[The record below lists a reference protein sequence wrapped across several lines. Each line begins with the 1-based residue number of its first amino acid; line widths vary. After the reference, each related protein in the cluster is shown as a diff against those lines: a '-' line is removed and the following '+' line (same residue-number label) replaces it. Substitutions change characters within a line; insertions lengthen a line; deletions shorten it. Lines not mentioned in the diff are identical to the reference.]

1 MTLFRRVLTY
11 RLTLY
16 YLTAIMLAALA
27 LSALGIVHQPVVHLA
42 FSAAVALAAC
52 LGVNWAFART
62 FSAKSNWESVCISAL
77 IIALIITP
85 AAPDDLAAIAFLVL
99 VSAWAMASKYMIASG
114 KRHLFNPAA
123 FGAALIGVG
132 LHRAVSWWVGEN
144 VVLLPVIILGGAL
157 ILTRLRYFEMLAA
170 YAAVVLGISIAH
182 GNFTSI
188 AGMAHAVLM
197 MGIHSMFGFFGLV
210 MLTEPRT
217 VPLGRWRQIVYGAF
231 VGLLF
236 SPYTHVGS
244 YYFTPEVS
252 LLCGNLF
259 TFFSNKRR
267 IGRWTEALADLGRTP
282 AVSNH
287 PIDTK

>member
-16 YLTAIMLAALA
+16 YLTAIMLAALV
-27 LSALGIVHQPVVHLA
+27 LSAFGIVHQSVMNVA
-42 FSAAVALAAC
+42 FSAIVALGAC
-52 LGVNWAFART
+52 FGANWTFART
-62 FSAKSNWESVCISAL
+62 FNARSNWESVCISAL

-85 AAPDDLAAIAFLVL
+85 SAPDDPTAIASLVL
-99 VSAWAMASKYMIASG
+99 VSAWAMASKYMLASG

-123 FGAALIGVG
+123 FGAVLIGIG
-132 LHRAVSWWVGEN
+132 FHRAVSWWVGEN

-157 ILTRLRYFEMLAA
+157 ILTRLRYYEMLAA
-170 YAAVVLGISIAH
+170 YAMVVLGLSISHGNLSSVAGIAH
-182 GNFTSI
+182 AIS
-188 AGMAHAVLM
+188 M
-197 MGIHSMFGFFGLV
+197 MGIHSMFCFFGLV

-244 YYFTPEVS
+244 YYFTPEMAI
-252 LLCGNLF
+252 LCGNLF

-267 IGRWTEALADLGRTP
+267 LNRWTEALANLGR
-282 AVSNH
+282 AAEQSSH
-287 PIDTK
+287 